1 MTEMLLE
8 YRVAQLADVSFPT
21 RTLELI
27 VMPYET
33 ETMIAERG
41 KVFTEVVSR
50 GAFDGIESRNARVRV
65 NRDHDVTRTVGRAV
79 AFHPSR
85 DEGLVAELRI
95 ANTDLGTETLNLAD
109 EGCLDASAGFGLLR
123 KNRRTGPVV
132 ANAETWEGKDRRRLN
147 HLYLAHIALTPDP
160 AYETARVLAVRS
172 ETLLEA
178 APVAA
183 VVTPN
188 LDSLELERWQQQ
200 LAILDARYSRQ

>member
-1 MTEMLLE
+1 MTEE
-8 YRVAQLADVSFPT
+8 IEFRVAQLADVSFPN

-33 ETMIAERG
+33 ETTIAERG
-41 KVFTEVVSR
+41 RLFTEIVSR

-79 AFHPSR
+79 TFHPSR

-95 ANTDLGTETLNLAD
+95 ANTDLGTETLSLAD

-123 KNRRTGPVV
+123 KNGRTGPVV
-132 ANAETWEGKDRRRLN
+132 PNAETWETKDRRRLN

-160 AYETARVLAVRS
+160 AYETAQVLAVRS
-172 ETLLEA
+172 EALSETPTGT
-178 APVAA
+178 PVA
-183 VVTPN
+183 TPN
-188 LDSLELERWQQQ
+188 LDVLELERWRQE
-200 LAILDARYSRQ
+200 LAVLDARYSCG